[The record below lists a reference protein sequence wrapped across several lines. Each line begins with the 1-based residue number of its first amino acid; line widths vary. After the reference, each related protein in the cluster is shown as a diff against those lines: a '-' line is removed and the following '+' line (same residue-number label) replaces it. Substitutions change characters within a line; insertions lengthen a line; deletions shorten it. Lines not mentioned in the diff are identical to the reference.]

1 VPKIVGGTG
10 TRGERYGPTHGGRKG
25 TDGFEKA
32 GGREEPDM
40 NNRTKHQKVPLLDE
54 RRWSINIGV
63 GLQDIS
69 M

>member
-1 VPKIVGGTG
+1 M
-10 TRGERYGPTHGGRKG
+10 
-25 TDGFEKA
+25 A
-32 GGREEPDM
+32 GGREPTGSRRPEEGKSPKNM
-40 NNRTKHQKVPLLDE
+40 NNLTKHQKVPLLDE